1 MAGTITYGTQVIPE
15 TTRPAAPPLN
25 LTGTRNTV
33 NTLNFGRGVLRPL
46 TRNSEGDFANS
57 NDIALVR
64 SEIGQTLGTLASSA
78 VSPGEL
84 PWRPEFGSLLYQLR
98 HGNLDD
104 TLVELA
110 RSYVAEAIQTWNSRV
125 RIRKLN
131 IVPDLEQRTL
141 TIVMSYDILAAR
153 NRSAVSLNEQV
164 QLNLR
169 LAG

>member
-1 MAGTITYGTQVIPE
+1 MQFIKKNLFAIILVAVLGGGSAGIYFLSN
-15 TTRPAAPPLN
+15 APKA
-25 LTGTRNTV
+25 
-33 NTLNFGRGVLRPL
+33 
-46 TRNSEGDFANS
+46 D
-57 NDIALVR
+57 
-64 SEIGQTLGTLASSA
+64 
-78 VSPGEL
+78 
-84 PWRPEFGSLLYQLR
+84 
-98 HGNLDD
+98 
-104 TLVELA
+104 
-110 RSYVAEAIQTWNSRV
+110 VAEAIQTWNSRV